1 LSSSETPLARRHNA
15 GLFRAQSASLA
26 PKPDAHL
33 ALPERRQHPLEAVG
47 FLERALAPSGSRYKA
62 TEEGLR
68 RKPILYIFGSEYG
81 PLFLTANNRAK
92 AARGGD
98 QRARRGLQPS
108 APPRPSVV
116 ISEAR
121 PLKGPKSKSG
131 TDPTVLMGPLRQKT
145 GIPPE
150 PSVDPRSARIA
161 ARRSRLPASGSPSGM
176 IGRGRVALVFSPR
189 CLPCQAKA
197 TVARQ
202 ARKAGNTA

>member
-1 LSSSETPLARRHNA
+1 MSSSETPLARHHNA
-15 GLFRAQSASLA
+15 VLFRAQSASLA

-98 QRARRGLQPS
+98 QRARRGLR
-108 APPRPSVV
+108 PPPHLGRLWSFL
-116 ISEAR
+116 R
-121 PLKGPKSKSG
+121 LGRLRGPKAN
-131 TDPTVLMGPLRQKT
+131 PVRILLCLW
-145 GIPPE
+145 
-150 PSVDPRSARIA
+150 AR
-161 ARRSRLPASGSPSGM
+161 
-176 IGRGRVALVFSPR
+176 
-189 CLPCQAKA
+189 
-197 TVARQ
+197 
-202 ARKAGNTA
+202 